1 MQILPYMKTAL
12 FATSK
17 QGRLL
22 FIFPFCATFN
32 RGWLLIK
39 AVYIQKNTVSNIV
52 NYAERKKFFAFLLR
66 LRLRLHATSF
76 CPKRKN

>member
-1 MQILPYMKTAL
+1 MQIILYMKTAL

-32 RGWLLIK
+32 RGRLLIM

-52 NYAERKKFFAFLLR
+52 NYVEIKIFFAFLLR
-66 LRLRLHATSF
+66 LRLRLHATSLR
-76 CPKRKN
+76 PKRKN